1 MEPIV
6 FVLVGVAAAFHVT
19 WNVLLKSATDPLDTA
34 TIGVTVAAALLL
46 PVAAVAWFVAGLP
59 RIPVDALVLGAVSGV
74 LEALY
79 FILLAAAYVRG
90 DLSVVYPLARGTAV
104 LLAVA
109 VGVIVLGERPGP
121 IGWAG
126 IAALVAGFI
135 WLQRPWRILAA
146 LRSAR
151 AGHGQAAGAA
161 VPFALA
167 TGAVIASY
175 SAIDRVGSR
184 AVAPWLYAAILYA
197 GMVLWL
203 LVVAAARGRLRL
215 PGRTRRDVATAAMG
229 GLLTLAAYVL
239 ILFAFSVAPLTA
251 VAPLR
256 ESAVVLA
263 SGWGAL
269 RLGETAGRTAAA
281 ARIGAAG
288 LIVVGA
294 VLLALE
300 R

>member
-6 FVLVGVAAAFHVT
+6 FVLVAVAAAFHVT

-34 TIGVTVAAALLL
+34 TIGVTVAAAVLT
-46 PVAAVAWFVAGLP
+46 PVAVAGWFLAGEP
-59 RIPVDALVLGAVSGV
+59 AIPAEALALGAASGA

-79 FILLAAAYVRG
+79 FILLSAAYVRG

-109 VGVIVLGERPGP
+109 VGIVVLGERPGP
-121 IGWAG
+121 IGSAG
-126 IAALVAGFI
+126 VAALVAGFV

-146 LRSAR
+146 LRSRRVAD
-151 AGHGQAAGAA
+151 GPVAAAA

-167 TGAVIASY
+167 TGVVIAAY

-184 AVAPWLYAAILYA
+184 TIAPWLYAAILYA
-197 GMVLWL
+197 GMVAWL
-203 LVVAAARGRLRL
+203 LAVAAARGRLRL
-215 PGRTRRDVATAAMG
+215 PGRTRRGVGVAAAG
-229 GLLTLAAYVL
+229 GLLTLGAYLL
-239 ILFAFSVAPLTA
+239 ILFAFSIAPLTV

-263 SGWGAL
+263 SGWGTL
-269 RLGETAGRTAAA
+269 RMGEAASRRAAAGRIA
-281 ARIGAAG
+281 AAG
-288 LIVVGA
+288 LIVLGA
-294 VLLALE
+294 VLLALG